1 MICIVLNKKPII
13 CTVWFFYSDIQSLAG
28 HFSDAV
34 DYVIQR
40 FGKILSNRFWTSK
53 KLLFLFSMKATSA
66 MWLDVPVRF
75 QWKCM
80 IMRLRCLW
88 KLTLLRT
95 TLKFKMDE
103 KTNDLYN
110 RVFLKLLISNHFKLL
125 VRNDVFADHTG
136 EIHKY
141 HS

>member
-1 MICIVLNKKPII
+1 MVHH
-13 CTVWFFYSDIQSLAG
+13 SDIQSLAG

-40 FGKILSNRFWTSK
+40 FGKILYNRFWTSK
-53 KLLFLFSMKATSA
+53 KILFLFSMKATSA
-66 MWLDVPVRF
+66 RCLDVPVRF

-80 IMRLRCLW
+80 RVRLRCLW

-95 TLKFKMDE
+95 TLKFKMYE

-110 RVFLKLLISNHFKLL
+110 RCLFKIT
-125 VRNDVFADHTG
+125 DQ
-136 EIHKY
+136 
-141 HS
+141 